1 MIINHLL
8 KVLEM
13 RILKYISVLAAAA
26 GLFSACQ
33 ELEEVRTFAPGDVIA
48 PVLHSLPS
56 EISVTSENMG
66 STVTFTWDAAD
77 FGVNTQ
83 IDYSIEAVY
92 NSDTVAVITGLTA
105 TSSELTYEVL
115 NSVLFLPA
123 ENGGLGVAAGIP
135 TEVHFL
141 VGATIGDTFGTY
153 YSEGVPV
160 TVTVTE
166 AERTYPMVYVIG
178 DFCGWADGQTQKL
191 FSFSGDEV
199 NYSGV
204 IGFGGK
210 AANGFKIR
218 GTETGWAD
226 DSNWGTDGEAA
237 APEAEAASIQLIS
250 SAGSGNI
257 SAYSKNFYR
266 FSFNRTSMVLAK
278 EISFDQLGVVG
289 DFNGWG
295 SDVVMNFDTQKQIFW
310 ADVEFPAEGVFKVRA
325 DAAWDVSWGVAATGA
340 ASVSGILDGGNNITA
355 PAGNYRLYVN
365 LNNAQEMTWEL
376 NAADYAAEGGEEPE
390 PEPEATWVVH
400 GQSVATPDWGDI
412 PMESASSNL
421 EAYKAAGVEVTAGS
435 QFGFKDPD
443 GQWYAV
449 DTEFAA
455 GANPYTVTVGT
466 AFAVS
471 TSSVNAEVAEAGTYD
486 YWILPALG
494 RGYVVQAGVKPE
506 YVPDTYGIVGTVNGW
521 GDIGD
526 LSMTEEGAYY
536 VRKGVALV
544 SSDAF
549 KIRFNNEW
557 NDAANYGTASGGAI
571 DINTAVPVVT
581 SGGSQNMSV
590 TLDGTYDI
598 YFDLANSLVYVMTAG
613 STPEGL

>member
-1 MIINHLL
+1 M
-8 KVLEM
+8 
-13 RILKYISVLAAAA
+13 
-26 GLFSACQ
+26 
-33 ELEEVRTFAPGDVIA
+33 
-48 PVLHSLPS
+48 
-56 EISVTSENMG
+56 
-66 STVTFTWDAAD
+66 TFTWDAAD
-77 FGVNTQ
+77 FGVSTQ
-83 IDYSIEAVY
+83 IDYSIEAAY

-210 AANGFKIR
+210 AASGFKIK

-250 SAGSGNI
+250 SSGSSNI

-310 ADVEFPAEGVFKVRA
+310 ADVEFPAEGGFKVRA
-325 DAAWDVSWGVAATGA
+325 DAAWDVSLGVAATGA

-471 TSSVNAEVAEAGTYD
+471 TSSVNAQVAEAGTYD

-544 SSDAF
+544 SSDTF

>member
-1 MIINHLL
+1 MP
-8 KVLEM
+8 
-13 RILKYISVLAAAA
+13 
-26 GLFSACQ
+26 C
-33 ELEEVRTFAPGDVIA
+33 T
-48 PVLHSLPS
+48 
-56 EISVTSENMG
+56 
-66 STVTFTWDAAD
+66 
-77 FGVNTQ
+77 
-83 IDYSIEAVY
+83 
-92 NSDTVAVITGLTA
+92 
-105 TSSELTYEVL
+105 
-115 NSVLFLPA
+115 
-123 ENGGLGVAAGIP
+123 
-135 TEVHFL
+135 
-141 VGATIGDTFGTY
+141 
-153 YSEGVPV
+153 
-160 TVTVTE
+160 
-166 AERTYPMVYVIG
+166 G

-204 IGFGGK
+204 IGFAGK
-210 AANGFKIR
+210 AASGFKIR

-250 SAGSGNI
+250 SGGSGNI

-310 ADVEFPAEGVFKVRA
+310 ADVEFPAEGGFKVRA

-376 NAADYAAEGGEEPE
+376 NAADYAAEGGEEPEPE

-455 GANPYTVTVGT
+455 GANPYTVTVGA

-526 LSMTEEGAYY
+526 LSMTEDGGYY

-613 STPEGL
+613 RTPEGL

>member
-77 FGVNTQ
+77 FGVSTQ
-83 IDYSIEAVY
+83 IDYSIEAAY

-210 AANGFKIR
+210 AASGFKIK

-250 SAGSGNI
+250 SSGSSNI

-295 SDVVMNFDTQKQIFW
+295 SDVVMNFDTQNFRYPGRRQQHHGSCRKLPSVCEPEQCARDDMGTQCRRLRGGRW
-310 ADVEFPAEGVFKVRA
+310 RG
-325 DAAWDVSWGVAATGA
+325 TGA
-340 ASVSGILDGGNNITA
+340 
-355 PAGNYRLYVN
+355 
-365 LNNAQEMTWEL
+365 
-376 NAADYAAEGGEEPE
+376 
-390 PEPEATWVVH
+390 
-400 GQSVATPDWGDI
+400 
-412 PMESASSNL
+412 
-421 EAYKAAGVEVTAGS
+421 
-435 QFGFKDPD
+435 
-443 GQWYAV
+443 
-449 DTEFAA
+449 
-455 GANPYTVTVGT
+455 GT
-466 AFAVS
+466 
-471 TSSVNAEVAEAGTYD
+471 
-486 YWILPALG
+486 
-494 RGYVVQAGVKPE
+494 
-506 YVPDTYGIVGTVNGW
+506 
-521 GDIGD
+521 
-526 LSMTEEGAYY
+526 
-536 VRKGVALV
+536 
-544 SSDAF
+544 
-549 KIRFNNEW
+549 
-557 NDAANYGTASGGAI
+557 
-571 DINTAVPVVT
+571 
-581 SGGSQNMSV
+581 
-590 TLDGTYDI
+590 
-598 YFDLANSLVYVMTAG
+598 
-613 STPEGL
+613 

>member
-13 RILKYISVLAAAA
+13 RILKYISVLAASA

-48 PVLHSLPS
+48 PVLHSLSS

-83 IDYSIEAVY
+83 IDYSIEAAY

-166 AERTYPMVYVIG
+166 AERTYPMVYVVG

-310 ADVEFPAEGVFKVRA
+310 ADVEFPAEGGFKVRA

-455 GANPYTVTVGT
+455 GANPYTVTVGA

-526 LSMTEEGAYY
+526 LSMTEDGGYY

-598 YFDLANSLVYVMTAG
+598 YFDLANSLGYVMTAG
-613 STPEGL
+613 RTPEGL